1 MILGI
6 IIIINDNVA
15 RAVKPPGYIE
25 KPKVHDDNP
34 PKYEYGYTVA
44 NNVNNNG
51 NENNGDGGSQ
61 GHKEIRDGDNTK
73 GNYYVNLPSG
83 QSQADVQ
90 YIADDWGYHPLVR

>member
-1 MILGI
+1 MTILAI
-6 IIIINDNVA
+6 IVINSNNDVA
-15 RAVKPPGYIE
+15 VAVKPPGYIE

-44 NNVNNNG
+44 NNDNNG
-51 NENNGDGGSQ
+51 NGGGGSQ

-83 QSQADVQ
+83 QSQADVR